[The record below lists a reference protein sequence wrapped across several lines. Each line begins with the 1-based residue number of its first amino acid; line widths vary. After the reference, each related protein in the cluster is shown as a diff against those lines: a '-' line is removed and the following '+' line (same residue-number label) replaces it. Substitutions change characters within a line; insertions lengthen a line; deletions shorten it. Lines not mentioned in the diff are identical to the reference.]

1 MHTEFKPEDPDVL
14 KEMGYDRRDLNMPLL
29 RKYIFWI
36 TFGCVLCFIVAIPTY
51 NYVSSPGN
59 VFEAMLG
66 SKREPAPQTKNHIQ
80 APNPL
85 LQDNFSTKVDIIDM
99 RQHEEQVMSTYGWV
113 DQNNGVVH
121 IPIEKA
127 MERVLSGGVSTGQSV
142 PAKSTGNTIS
152 QNAVGP
158 GSSKPLPETH

>member
-1 MHTEFKPEDPDVL
+1 
-14 KEMGYDRRDLNMPLL
+14 
-29 RKYIFWI
+29 
-36 TFGCVLCFIVAIPTY
+36 
-51 NYVSSPGN
+51 
-59 VFEAMLG
+59 MLG